1 MHLLIG
7 IASTLEAIAK
17 RHSNEYKEA
26 NQEIRELKEC
36 DCEVISQAFKNQGCK
51 KTNYRRPQ

>member
-17 RHSNEYKEA
+17 CHSNEYKEA
-26 NQEIRELKEC
+26 NQ
-36 DCEVISQAFKNQGCK
+36 DQGIEGMRLRS
-51 KTNYRRPQ
+51 NILGFQEPRM

>member
-17 RHSNEYKEA
+17 RHSNEYKDA
-26 NQEIRELKEC
+26 NQDHGIEGMRLRSNVSSVQKP
-36 DCEVISQAFKNQGCK
+36 
-51 KTNYRRPQ
+51 RM